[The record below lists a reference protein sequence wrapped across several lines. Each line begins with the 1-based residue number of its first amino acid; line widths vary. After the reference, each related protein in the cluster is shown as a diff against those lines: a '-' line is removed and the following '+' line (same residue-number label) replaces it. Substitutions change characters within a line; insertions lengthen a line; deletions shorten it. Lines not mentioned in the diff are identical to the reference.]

1 MELKEIMDALAA
13 LGRDKRVSVWHVG
26 IYTAILQLYYKG
38 NLHNPV
44 LITRRKIMQIA
55 HIGSI
60 ATYHKCLRELD
71 RYGYITYIPSYHP
84 LLGSKI
90 FLTAYNDNLV

>member
-1 MELKEIMDALAA
+1 MELKQIMESLTA

-26 IYTAILQLYYKG
+26 IYAAILQLFYKG

-44 LITRRKIMQIA
+44 SITRRKIMQIA

-60 ATYHKCLRELD
+60 ATYHKCLKELE
-71 RYGYITYIPSYHP
+71 RYGYITYVPSFHP
-84 LLGSKI
+84 RIGSKI
-90 FLTAYNDNLV
+90 FLATDNK